1 MITGDKAETAVAIGR
16 MCGLLKP
23 DHELE
28 LLLKLT
34 GDSLRQKLDDLVHF
48 FSRTSFHQRPSQAT
62 VSSSLTQV
70 LRRTFSPAPSE
81 SFITRASEPSSVP
94 QRDSMTRKTDSLMK
108 REENSFASQFLPAHL
123 DDDSKSLTAS
133 YRSVLTAP
141 DLLRFSTS
149 THPLASRVEDP
160 SVRR

>member
-62 VSSSLTQV
+62 VSSSLTQI
-70 LRRTFSPAPSE
+70 LRRTFSPTPSE
-81 SFITRASEPSSVP
+81 PFITPAPEPPGP

-108 REENSFASQFLPAHL
+108 REENSFASQFLPTHL
-123 DDDSKSLTAS
+123 DDDSRSLTAS
-133 YRSVLTAP
+133 YRSGVL
-141 DLLRFSTS
+141 LSFSS
-149 THPLASRVEDP
+149 SAASHPP
-160 SVRR
+160 F